1 MAKLKKLFH
10 SSECFV
16 PTIVVYLLLF
26 SSKQCLKKASF
37 KFSSYLDQAKW
48 IMEAYAIYSNGQVKP
63 QFYAFRWITLLL
75 SQEFNFQSILRIWDS
90 LLSNPFGVQ
99 VPLKYL
105 DPINFWWFKQWC
117 LWKQNWFCAGYAF
130 ADLLCNAV
138 MHEKQAIE
146 WWFCS

>member
-1 MAKLKKLFH
+1 MAKLKKTFY

-16 PTIVVYLLLF
+16 PAMVVFVLLF
-26 SSKQCLKKASF
+26 NSKQCLKKAS

-48 IMEAYAIYSNGQVKP
+48 IMEADAIYSNAQVKP

-99 VPLKYL
+99 VPIIQ
-105 DPINFWWFKQWC
+105 INFLWSKQWC
-117 LWKQNWFCAGYAF
+117 LWIQNWFCLGYAF
-130 ADLLCNAV
+130 ADLLCNAA

-146 WWFCS
+146 RWFCS